1 MRQPGPDGPP
11 VGPDGR
17 RPGPD
22 GRPADLTLTNWDLG
36 GEPSAWAY
44 LHAGELFPV
53 AEILPRR
60 RPAELDRASAASVA
74 SVAGFGVQPGVS
86 LDEYV
91 ARGPVSGIVVVL
103 GGRIVFERYPRM
115 RPGDRHLLMSVTKAF
130 TSAVIGILEQRGLL
144 DLGAP
149 VDTVLPELAGSG
161 WAGVTGQDVL
171 DMASGI
177 DCPEVGSPG
186 AYTDPGHPFFR
197 FEASLG
203 WRPGPDT
210 STYSLVAGLGTA
222 RPPGQVYE
230 YTSVNTFVLS
240 WLAERVTGLPFAEVL
255 EREIWSA
262 AGFEAPA
269 QLCTSASGAPASHG
283 GLSVTLRDL
292 ARFGMLFT
300 PSGRVVADTPV
311 ISGADLRR
319 IRPRRRIS
327 TAIPRVTCLDSRW
340 RRTAARCRRRGGS
353 GTSSRTRVTC
363 SRGASEVRGCTS
375 RPAGISSW
383 RSPGRRS
390 RMVRSTSCAGS
401 AGAWH

>member
-1 MRQPGPDGPP
+1 VQQLGPDGQ
-11 VGPDGR
+11 R
-17 RPGPD
+17 LGPD
-22 GRPADLTLTNWDLG
+22 GRPAGLTLTNWDLG
-36 GEPSAWAY
+36 GAPSAWAY
-44 LHAGELFPV
+44 LHAGELFPA
-53 AEILPRR
+53 AEISPRR
-60 RPAELDRASAASVA
+60 RPAELDRASADSVA
-74 SVAGFGVQPGVS
+74 SVAEFAVQPGVS

-130 TSAVIGILEQRGLL
+130 TSAVTSILERRGLL
-144 DLGAP
+144 DLGRP

-186 AYTDPGHPFFR
+186 AYTDPSRPFFR

-210 STYSLVAGLGTA
+210 STYSLVAGLGAA

-269 QLCTSASGAPASHG
+269 QLCTSAGGAPASHG

-319 IRPRRRIS
+319 IRPRRDLHRDPGGD
-327 TAIPRVTCLDSRW
+327 APGYAV
-340 RRTAARCRRRGGS
+340 AAYGGALPPP
-353 GTSSRTRVTC
+353 GRQWDFITDEGDLFKGGFGGQGLYV
-363 SRGASEVRGCTS
+363 
-375 RPAGISSW
+375 
-383 RSPGRRS
+383 SPGRDLVVAFAGTPAEDGSVNLLRWFS
-390 RMVRSTSCAGS
+390 RNLALSL
-401 AGAWH
+401 GA